1 MPKIPSYHK
10 EDKGENTEGWGSVK
24 MKRLE
29 DEADIV
35 SSGHLPS
42 LICQLMGARSNSRSW
57 LALICRASIRCLKSC
72 C

>member
-10 EDKGENTEGWGSVK
+10 ENQGENTEGWGSVK

-42 LICQLMGARSNSRSW
+42 LICQLMGACSNSRSW
-57 LALICRASIRCLKSC
+57 LALICCTRIRCLESC